1 MRTPQEDTTSK
12 MGRFHPDWLTVGVL
26 LAVFFLW
33 LEPAEP
39 FYRQFLLSD
48 LRLQHPFAEQERVT
62 DNQLYFLSAA
72 VPTLIIGLAQLL
84 SKNDSQTPKYH
95 LLGLWVSL
103 TVNACVTDLLKNWIG
118 NPRPDFLDRCSPV
131 AGTVTDAFVMVNVCT
146 SPRGP
151 SSIVD
156 GMKLTPLG
164 HSSIAFSGLLY
175 LLIWAWLWA
184 RAQKKEIRYASFL
197 VIAAPTI
204 LATYIALSRVQ
215 DYRHHFFDVFLGLSL
230 GIVAAVLSWI
240 KYQ

>member
-1 MRTPQEDTTSK
+1 MSK
-12 MGRFHPDWLTVGVL
+12 IHPDWITVGVL
-26 LAVFFLW
+26 LAIFFLW

-62 DNQLYFLSAA
+62 DNQLYLLSAV
-72 VPTLIIGLAQLL
+72 VPTIIIGALQWTTSAQPNR
-84 SKNDSQTPKYH
+84 SKYP

-103 TVNACVTDLLKNWIG
+103 TINGCVTDLLKNWIG
-118 NPRPDFLDRCSPV
+118 NPRPDFLDRCSPLK
-131 AGTVTDAFVMVNVCT
+131 GTPVDSFVMVNVCT

-175 LLIWAWLWA
+175 LLLWAWQWA
-184 RAQKKEIRYASFL
+184 QTQKREVRYASFL
-197 VIAAPTI
+197 VIASPTI

-215 DYRHHFFDVFLGLSL
+215 DYRHHFFDVFLGLAL
-230 GIVAAVLSWI
+230 GIASASLSWI